1 LHLAL
6 DAAQYQGKK
15 VGSIGDI
22 TCFSFYVTKPITT
35 GEGGMAT
42 TNNPEWAE
50 RMQIMRLH
58 GISNDAWKR
67 YTAEG
72 TW

>member
-1 LHLAL
+1 M
-6 DAAQYQGKK
+6 
-15 VGSIGDI
+15 S
-22 TCFSFYVTKPITT
+22 TT
-35 GEGGMAT
+35 TSEGGMAT
-42 TNNPEWAE
+42 ANRPEWAE

-72 TW
+72 TCYNEILYRGYKYNLTDIVASNF